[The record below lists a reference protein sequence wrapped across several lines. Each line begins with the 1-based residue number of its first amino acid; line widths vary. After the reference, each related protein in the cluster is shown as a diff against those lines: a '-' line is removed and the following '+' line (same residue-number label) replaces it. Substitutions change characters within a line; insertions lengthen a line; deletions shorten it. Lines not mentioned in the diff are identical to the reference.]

1 MIKGQQELLI
11 SKYIELYDILV
22 SKDNFLRQIN
32 DLVDFSFVYDELL
45 SNYSLDQG
53 RGAKDPILMFK
64 YLLLKTIYKISDV
77 DVVSRSL
84 TDLSF
89 KYFLNLAPEDT
100 DLINPSSLTKFRKLR
115 LVDMNL
121 LELLIEKT
129 VQIAIEEGVLKSKTI
144 IIDATHTKAR
154 YNQESAREA
163 LLQRAKLLRKE
174 IYTIDESYKDKF
186 PPKATGGLLEDVIE
200 YCEKLSD
207 VVKASPQLAPYAK
220 IQERLNY
227 LNEAI
232 EDDLEQL
239 QLSKDADAKI
249 GHKTADTSFFGY
261 KSHIAMSDERII
273 TSAVVTTGEKSD
285 GKYLET
291 LIEKSK
297 KAGMEVNEILADAAY
312 SGKDNIKFTKE
323 NDIQLI
329 SKLNPSVSKGNR
341 KKEDKFE
348 FNKDADMFICPA
360 GHLAIRKAKQGKKN
374 VNTNQVTT
382 YYFDVEKCKICSQ
395 RNGCYKEGAKT
406 KSYSISIKSDLHK
419 DQIAFEETDYFKE
432 RAKERYKI
440 EAKNSELKHQHGYDV
455 AITSG
460 LIGMQMQG
468 ALTIFTVN
476 IKRIL
481 KLKTENSKK

>member
-121 LELLIEKT
+121 LDLLIEKT
-129 VQIAIEEGVLKSKTI
+129 VQIAIEEGVLNSKTI

-154 YNQESAREA
+154 YNQQSAREV

-174 IYTIDESYKDKF
+174 IYGIDESYKDKF
-186 PPKATGGLLEDVIE
+186 PKKVTSGLLEDVIE
-200 YCEKLSD
+200 YCQKLSG
-207 VVKASPQLAPYAK
+207 VVNNSPQLMPYVK

-232 EDDLEQL
+232 EDDIQELK
-239 QLSKDADAKI
+239 LSKDDDAKI
-249 GHKTADTSFFGY
+249 GHKTADTAFFGY

-273 TSAVVTTGEKSD
+273 TSAIVTTGEKSD
-285 GKYLET
+285 GKYLENLT
-291 LIEKSK
+291 EKSE
-297 KAGMEVNEILADAAY
+297 KAGMKVEEILADAAY
-312 SGKDNIKFTKE
+312 SGRDNIEFTKGK
-323 NDIQLI
+323 NIKLI
-329 SKLNPSVSKGNR
+329 SKLNPSVSQGMRKKGN
-341 KKEDKFE
+341 EFE
-348 FNKDADMFICPA
+348 FNKDADLYVCPA
-360 GHLAIRKAKQGKKN
+360 GHLAIKKSIHGKKSKN
-374 VNTNQVTT
+374 RMLT
-382 YYFDVEKCKICSQ
+382 YFYDVDKCKTCSQ
-395 RNGCYKEGAKT
+395 REGCYKDGAKT
-406 KSYSISIKSDLHK
+406 KSYSLTIKSDLHNEQK
-419 DQIAFEETDYFKE
+419 EFQETDYFKE

-440 EAKNSELKHQHGYDV
+440 EAKNSEIKHQHGYDV
-455 AITSG
+455 ATSSG

-476 IKRIL
+476 IKRIM
-481 KLKTENSKK
+481 KLKAKNSK